1 MGFFDGILTPE
12 QDTQIEGW
20 LNAYNEQHKD
30 SPVRLA
36 NLTSGQYVDK
46 RKYDTAIT
54 ERDGYKTQLDTAAEQ
69 LKAFS
74 GVDAA
79 GIEKMKT
86 DIKDWETKYNAD
98 TQALKAQLEQQ
109 THESLA
115 REYLSGVK
123 FSSNLA
129 KQAAMSG
136 MLQETTVKDGKL
148 SGADLYMERLKK
160 ENPDALVAE
169 GDEGN
174 SRNNRWTPR
183 TGMSGNDGRK
193 NNPFGHSAEAE
204 YMKNKYGKNRY
215 YKG

>member
-1 MGFFDGILTPE
+1 MGFFEGILTPE

-20 LNAYNEQHKD
+20 LNEYNEQHKD

-46 RKYDTAIT
+46 KKYDSAIT

-86 DIKDWETKYNAD
+86 DIKDWEAKYNAD
-98 TQALKAQLEQQ
+98 TQALKTQLEQQ
-109 THESLA
+109 AHENLA

-136 MLQETTVKDGKL
+136 MLSETTVKDGKL
-148 SGADLYMERLKK
+148 SGADVYMEKLKK
-160 ENPDALVAE
+160 ENPDALVIE
-169 GDEGN
+169 ESQDN
-174 SRNNRWTPR
+174 KNTRWTAR

-193 NNPFGHSAEAE
+193 NNPSGRSTEAE

>member
-1 MGFFDGILTPE
+1 MGFFEGILTPE

-86 DIKDWETKYNAD
+86 DIKDWEKKYNAD
-98 TQALKAQLEQQ
+98 TQELRTQLDKQ

-160 ENPDALVAE
+160 ENPDALVTE
-169 GDEGN
+169 EDGGKGQ
-174 SRNNRWTPR
+174 NNRWTPR
-183 TGMSGNDGRK
+183 TGMNGNNGRK
-193 NNPFGHSAEAE
+193 NNPSGNAAEAE

-215 YKG
+215 FRG